1 MTTHRMYKR
10 TPQQH
15 AVHQKDSIDTYA
27 TLSLDIIPV
36 AREIIDNPMRT
47 KPITAQIIVP
57 VTKGPGMLISIAL
70 GGSVL

>member
-1 MTTHRMYKR
+1 MNRIKLEVKECEVPMTTHRMYKR

-47 KPITAQIIVP
+47 KPITA
-57 VTKGPGMLISIAL
+57 
-70 GGSVL
+70 